1 MYFGRGLLTIRVK
14 KFEPV
19 IEAAALISQVVMDL
33 RMTQVINEAFPDTMQ
48 TSHRLLIKFFDC
60 GLEALQLLY
69 FRIKLIDK
77 VHHLVELSCDNLT
90 HARQVFLDNRK
101 LQCLIWLVDF
111 QWHFQGAELSRA
123 RHVSNTLQVMHLA
136 RLFGRKQV
144 EF

>member
-77 VHHLVELSCDNLT
+77 VDHLVELSCDNLT

-111 QWHFQGAELSRA
+111 QWHFQGAELSRT
-123 RHVSNTLQVMHLA
+123 RHVSNSFQVMHLA